1 MIKEVKSTEVICD
14 CCGFTIRENQIFG
27 FHGNDRTY
35 ITLGDF
41 HVCSSCTST
50 VLKEIWK
57 AKGSEINLKEI
68 ISKSQCYVPRT
79 FDGGIIKGLL

>member
-14 CCGFTIRENQIFG
+14 CCGLTIKENIMIG
-27 FHGNDRTY
+27 FQSISRTY

-41 HVCSSCTST
+41 HVCSTCAST
-50 VLKEIWK
+50 VLKKIWE

-79 FDGGIIKGLL
+79 FDGGIIKGFL